1 MSFTYH
7 NSRKSFRLKAWE
19 LGFAVFLLLLNN
31 ASAQTAP
38 KWLSP
43 SVTSAS
49 FSEQLT
55 QSEVTRFY
63 QDSEGYLW
71 MASQSGLNRYD
82 GSTIEHFRK
91 NPREPRGL
99 KSNWITDVC
108 GFNDNEIWLATFG
121 GGVAKVPRT
130 TQRARTLELLYSSDQ
145 QRYVT
150 DLLCLEGKSI
160 VIAGTNEGV
169 LVIEKDK
176 ELIINELFPGIP
188 KGEVT
193 ALSNIPG
200 TNLVLIGT
208 QKGDLH
214 LVDFDERISRRLSS
228 LPVKNMPITAIVSH
242 DGGILVATSDGEL
255 VNMKF
260 SGLPTKDPQIT
271 WTQNL
276 GPISVFDLT
285 SVGKNFWLASNKGV
299 IILNAS
305 GQLIDTLDQFNSG
318 LTNDQVSTLYADRSG
333 LVWLASVQ
341 GVMKATPVFYEN
353 KQLGGA
359 SSNNS
364 VNAFAEAKSGI
375 WIGTDDGVSLYN
387 RKLELKKRI
396 TTTSHPDMRSDNIM
410 AVLEDGDLLW
420 LGTRDAGL
428 IEFNLATDK
437 IRNFDDRQDPT
448 LKLSANGITTLKK
461 DSDGLLWVGTFG
473 GGLEIIDT
481 NLKEPEV
488 VTAKLGLNL
497 PTQPIILDIE
507 IDGYGQIWIGTLSS
521 GLIRVNADYAGYQVF
536 DLLNSSIH
544 TQTPWALRNGQD
556 GDLYIGSPDAG
567 IAYVKQDTLLEEEPQ
582 FETPEILES
591 FDNKNIY
598 SIEIAGS
605 NLWVTHDS
613 GLTAINLDTKTT
625 YAFDTLHGLTSS
637 EFNHKAS
644 LYVSTGDLIFGGN
657 DGITLASE
665 PPSEFDRFKPPISFK
680 KIDINDK
687 RDSNLTKYMLNNTVE
702 LGNFQ
707 RSFTIEIAV
716 LDFLTPDRNRF
727 RYRLAGFDEEWTINP
742 PGRSA
747 LASYSNL
754 PAGEY
759 ALEVETLNQEFF
771 NRDVSSASLKL
782 IISPS
787 PWATP
792 LAYALY
798 VALLLFTLW
807 VLFLRSRHAK
817 KQALQR
823 RRELEAMV
831 IERTKELA
839 EARENAVKA
848 NNAKSEFLATIS
860 HELRTPMH
868 GILGLTEA
876 LIRQE
881 PTDEQRVILKRIQ
894 NSGDA
899 LVKLINQ
906 ILDFAKIESN
916 KQEIDVSEIN
926 LISLAQD
933 ITDLFD
939 EVFASKGVKLYL
951 TISEIFNLTFQSD
964 ELKIKQCLINLVG
977 NALKFTTEGHV
988 IVTLSVKQDSFFA
1001 SVKDT
1006 GIGIAEEHRAH
1017 IFEPFQ
1023 QAESST
1029 SRTYAGTGLGLTIV
1043 SSYVE
1048 LLGGKLKLDST
1059 LGQGTCVSFSVPNPT
1074 EFSTNRSSDL
1084 PLEGYQI
1091 IVKAPDPLE
1100 RYVTTTTLQALGAT
1114 CRITNHEG
1122 NFTDFPSLG
1131 ISDGSG
1137 DRSVQLS
1144 VAYREKADSEDL
1156 TTKILSPKDLTPSAL
1171 IDSIDEPRLRS
1182 AQLNKPSDQV
1192 NFEFEQIMIVD
1203 DVETNRFL
1211 LKMQV
1216 EHMAKEILLAEN
1228 GDIALT
1234 LFREKMPKLILMD
1247 CQMPIMDGYLATKLI
1262 RDFESQMDL
1271 EPSYIIALT
1280 ASALESDHQ
1289 KCLDCGMNAS
1299 LTKPFSQEALNKAL
1313 TGACIQPAE
1322 SSGTK
1327 PQVDDFLKLES
1338 ETLNQVI
1345 KIAGKNFRSLL
1356 ALYLSDSRDTISKI
1370 SKKNGLINSE
1380 ISKLGH
1386 KLKSASLSIGFPMI
1400 AELAADIERDPE
1412 NFHRPNL
1419 DLITSYLDTIEEKF
1433 G

>member
-1 MSFTYH
+1 M
-7 NSRKSFRLKAWE
+7 KAWKIA
-19 LGFAVFLLLLNN
+19 FAAFFLLIKDVQ
-31 ASAQTAP
+31 AQAVS

-43 SVTSAS
+43 SVTAAA

-82 GSTIEHFRK
+82 GSIIEHFRK
-91 NPREPRGL
+91 NPREPEGL
-99 KSNWITDVC
+99 ESNWITDIC
-108 GFNDNEIWLATFG
+108 GFSDNEIWLATFG
-121 GGVAKVPRT
+121 GGVAKIDRV
-130 TQRARTLELLYSSDQ
+130 TQRASTLDLLYSSDQ

-150 DLLCLEGKSI
+150 DLLCLEGKEI
-160 VIAGTNEGV
+160 VIAGTNNGV
-169 LVIEKDK
+169 LVIDISKQ
-176 ELIINELFPGIP
+176 LVINELFSDITTS
-188 KGEVT
+188 EVT
-193 ALSNIPG
+193 ALSNVPG
-200 TNLVLIGT
+200 TELVFIGT
-208 QKGDLH
+208 EKGDLH
-214 LVDFDERISRRLSS
+214 LIDLDERTSRLVSS
-228 LPVKNMPITAIVSH
+228 LPGQNAPITAIVSNET
-242 DGGILVATSDGEL
+242 GLLLATSDGAL
-255 VNMKF
+255 VKMEF
-260 SGLPTKDPQIT
+260 SGDPDKSSKIT

-276 GPISVFDLT
+276 GPISVFDLKA
-285 SVGKNFWLASNKGV
+285 VGTNFWLATNKGV
-299 IILNAS
+299 IILSAS
-305 GQLIDTLDQFNSG
+305 GRLIDTLDQFNSG

-333 LVWLASVQ
+333 LVWLASAQ

-353 KQLGGA
+353 IQLGGA

-387 RKLELKKRI
+387 HNLELQRRF

-410 AVLEDGDLLW
+410 AVLEDNELLW

-428 IEFNLATDK
+428 VEINLLTET
-437 IRNFDDRQDPT
+437 IRRFDDKQNPPF
-448 LKLSANGITTLKK
+448 KLSANGVTTIKK
-461 DSDGLLWVGTFG
+461 DSVGRLWIGTFG

-488 VTAKLGLNL
+488 ATSRLGFEL
-497 PTQPIILDIE
+497 PTEPIILDIE
-507 IDGYGQIWIGTLSS
+507 IDSQGQIWIGTLSN
-521 GLIRVNADYAGYQVF
+521 GLVRLNADHTGYQVF
-536 DLLNSSIH
+536 DQYNSSIH
-544 TQTPWALRNGQD
+544 TQTPWALKFRES

-567 IAYVKQDTLLEEEPQ
+567 IAYIKRDSLMKEEPE
-582 FETPEILES
+582 FETPKIFES

-598 SIEIAGS
+598 ALEIAGN

-613 GLTAINLDTKTT
+613 GLTAINLDTKTA

-644 LYVSTGDLIFGGN
+644 FYSSTGDLIFGGN
-657 DGITLASE
+657 SGITLASE
-665 PPSEFDRFKPPISFK
+665 PPNEFNRFRPPISFK
-680 KIDINDK
+680 KIYINDK
-687 RDSNLTKYMLNNTVE
+687 KDSNLTKYMLTDTLE

-716 LDFLTPDRNRF
+716 LDFLAPDRNRF
-727 RYRLAGFDEEWTINP
+727 RYRLTGFDEEWTNNP

-759 ALEVETLNQEFF
+759 TLEVETLNQDFF
-771 NRDVSSASLKL
+771 NRDISSASLKL

-787 PWATP
+787 AWATP

-798 VALLLFTLW
+798 VALAVFSLW
-807 VLFLRSRHAK
+807 VLFLRTQHVK
-817 KQALQR
+817 TQALQR
-823 RRELEAMV
+823 RKELELMV

-839 EARENAVKA
+839 EARENAIRA

-876 LIRQE
+876 LIRQK
-881 PTDEQRVILKRIQ
+881 PSDEQRVILKRIQ

-933 ITDLFD
+933 ITDLFE
-939 EVFASKGVKLYL
+939 EVFGSKGVRLYL
-951 TISEIFNLTFQSD
+951 TISEMFNMHFHSD

-977 NALKFTTEGHV
+977 NALKFTPEGHV
-988 IVTLSVKQDSFFA
+988 IITLAVKENSFFA

-1017 IFEPFQ
+1017 VFEPFQ

-1043 SSYVE
+1043 ASYVE
-1048 LLGGKLKLDST
+1048 LLGGKLTLDST
-1059 LGQGTCVSFSVPNPT
+1059 MGQGTCVTFSIPT
-1074 EFSTNRSSDL
+1074 SKQLHKATNSDL
-1084 PLEGYQI
+1084 PLHGYQVSVI
-1091 IVKAPDPLE
+1091 APNSLDGF
-1100 RYVTTTTLQALGAT
+1100 VATTTLQALGASCQT
-1114 CRITNHEG
+1114 KINDE
-1122 NFTDFPSLG
+1122 D
-1131 ISDGSG
+1131 D
-1137 DRSVQLS
+1137 LS
-1144 VAYREKADSEDL
+1144 STPVAL
-1156 TTKILSPKDLTPSAL
+1156 TTENGEYSVKLTVIKEMNANQNNPEPRVLRLKELTPSTL
-1171 IDSIDEPRLRS
+1171 MESIHKS
-1182 AQLNKPSDQV
+1182 QLTPVELSTTPDRASYKFDQV
-1192 NFEFEQIMIVD
+1192 MIVD

-1211 LKMQV
+1211 LQMQI
-1216 EHMAKEILLAEN
+1216 EHIANEILLAEN
-1228 GDIALT
+1228 GDIAVN
-1234 LFREKMPKLILMD
+1234 LFKEKKPQLILMD
-1247 CQMPIMDGYLATKLI
+1247 CQMPVMDGYIATRII
-1262 RDFESQMDL
+1262 RDFESQMGL
-1271 EPSYIIALT
+1271 VPSYIIALT

-1299 LTKPFSQEALNKAL
+1299 LTKPFNEQALNQAL
-1313 TGACIQPAE
+1313 ISACPDSIGPAIDR
-1322 SSGTK
+1322 SQDLDS
-1327 PQVDDFLKLES
+1327 LRLES

-1345 KIAGKNFRSLL
+1345 RVAGKNFSGLL
-1356 ALYLSDSRDTISKI
+1356 NLYLSDSRDTITKLAKHAELPDTEVSR
-1370 SKKNGLINSE
+1370 
-1380 ISKLGH
+1380 LGH
-1386 KLKSASLSIGFPMI
+1386 KLKSASLSIGFPVI
-1400 AELAADIERDPE
+1400 AELAEAIEKKPE
-1412 NFHRPNL
+1412 NLNIQQL
-1419 DLITSYLDTIEEKF
+1419 DLVTLYLNTIEEKF
-1433 G
+1433 A